1 MAKNKV
7 HEIIITPQMFIS
19 PPFKKCPYCKEKEFG
34 VVHIG
39 DRTYTRRCRRC
50 LQSSSYKLPPIKK
63 RVLYLDQMAISEMMK
78 LLNPKFNETRK
89 SKVKSI
95 WKDLF
100 GKLDRLVKLQLII
113 CPDSTSHY
121 YESLIVPEYY
131 QVLKR
136 MYEQLSNGI
145 SFHDAEVIK
154 SFQISLNF
162 REWMGEKNLKDID
175 IYNVTS
181 GHDIDSWQDRLRI
194 SVGVNDFDES
204 IITNI
209 KEEREIVGEKMKK
222 VFERWQTEKS
232 KNFTDWY
239 EEERS
244 AFGKMVFRS
253 YLENIISDNPFSMMS
268 QTNTLVVD
276 LINRLSDKGLSN
288 EEALQK
294 IILYFGSNQIKEVP
308 YIKISA
314 GLFASIA
321 RKAANG
327 QKKPLTI
334 GDVNDIK
341 AISSLAPYCEAMFI
355 DNKMYY
361 CQNTMDDFLDFLQKI
376 EESASKSHLAKVK
389 EVYGDTWGEPFVE
402 MYEY

>member
-1 MAKNKV
+1 
-7 HEIIITPQMFIS
+7 
-19 PPFKKCPYCKEKEFG
+19 
-34 VVHIG
+34 
-39 DRTYTRRCRRC
+39 
-50 LQSSSYKLPPIKK
+50 
-63 RVLYLDQMAISEMMK
+63 
-78 LLNPKFNETRK
+78 
-89 SKVKSI
+89 
-95 WKDLF
+95 
-100 GKLDRLVKLQLII
+100 
-113 CPDSTSHY
+113 
-121 YESLIVPEYY
+121 
-131 QVLKR
+131 
-136 MYEQLSNGI
+136 
-145 SFHDAEVIK
+145 
-154 SFQISLNF
+154 
-162 REWMGEKNLKDID
+162 
-175 IYNVTS
+175 
-181 GHDIDSWQDRLRI
+181 
-194 SVGVNDFDES
+194 
-204 IITNI
+204 
-209 KEEREIVGEKMKK
+209 
-222 VFERWQTEKS
+222 
-232 KNFTDWY
+232 
-239 EEERS
+239 
-244 AFGKMVFRS
+244 
-253 YLENIISDNPFSMMS
+253 MMS

-355 DNKMYY
+355 DNKMYSLLTERVDGKQLREFVGLNTKFY